1 MGLQPA
7 AAWMAMAWLAAL
19 KPKFE
24 CIDNDDGDGEG
35 GGGGEGREGE
45 KMGFAQSFPSMKLL
59 TRSPVEWRRP
69 EGGTGTRR
77 PRGTGRST
85 VGTGE

>member
-1 MGLQPA
+1 
-7 AAWMAMAWLAAL
+7 MAMAWLAAL

-59 TRSPVEWRRP
+59 AHL
-69 EGGTGTRR
+69 
-77 PRGTGRST
+77 
-85 VGTGE
+85 

>member
-1 MGLQPA
+1 
-7 AAWMAMAWLAAL
+7 MAWLAAL

-24 CIDNDDGDGEG
+24 YIDNDDGDGG

-59 TRSPVEWRRP
+59 AHL
-69 EGGTGTRR
+69 
-77 PRGTGRST
+77 
-85 VGTGE
+85 